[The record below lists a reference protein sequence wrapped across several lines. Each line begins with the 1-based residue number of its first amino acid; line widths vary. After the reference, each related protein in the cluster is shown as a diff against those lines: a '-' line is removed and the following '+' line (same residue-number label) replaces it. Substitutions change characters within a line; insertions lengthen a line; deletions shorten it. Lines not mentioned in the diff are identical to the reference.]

1 MPLRGRN
8 KGGVWIKKMKNGNNI
23 AAKYSKEMDKVKNY
37 TFCDLLNR
45 FKVY

>member
-8 KGGVWIKKMKNGNNI
+8 KGGKKMKNGNNI

-45 FKVY
+45 FQIY